1 MDIPVNITYLINNI
15 IIYYAMN
22 SIVLNCF
29 AIDCLSIGSSVHS
42 ETVWYSGGDGHYTRL
57 GCIRHIRPLQDLQF
71 ARKNNTLSDK
81 VRSTACISNR
91 ATNETHISR
100 KVFIILIMYQIMFI
114 MLYYIYTLYVFVSPS
129 QKLVYSSVTKDFI

>member
-1 MDIPVNITYLINNI
+1 LH
-15 IIYYAMN
+15 
-22 SIVLNCF
+22 CF

-71 ARKNNTLSDK
+71 ARKNNTLSNK
-81 VRSTACISNR
+81 VRSTAGISNR

-100 KVFIILIMYQIMFI
+100 KVFSILIMFKIIFI
-114 MLYYIYTLYVFVSPS
+114 MLYI
-129 QKLVYSSVTKDFI
+129 YSSYICLAISDTCIQWLDEGLYLRHVLQLKGWWVSWRLEAFHI